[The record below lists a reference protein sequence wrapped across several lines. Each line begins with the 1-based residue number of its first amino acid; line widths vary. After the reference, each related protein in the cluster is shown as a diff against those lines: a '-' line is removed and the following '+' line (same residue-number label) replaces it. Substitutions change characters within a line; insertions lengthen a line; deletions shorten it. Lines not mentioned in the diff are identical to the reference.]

1 MRLWRVSSTHLQIAH
16 DLEAEKIV
24 FHANFLSQVHSEDY
38 RLGWTKRNIDF
49 WGPLA
54 SYAALLGVTIVIENM
69 WESDP
74 YLIADVLKA
83 IDHPRLRACLDVGH
97 AHLYSRVPFETWVRV
112 TAPYLVHTH
121 LNNNDGEDDV
131 HRGFADGVMDYGRI
145 LPLLRSV
152 PEPATWVLEM
162 DRVVD
167 MRASLSQLNLGVSQT
182 K

>member
-1 MRLWRVSSTHLQIAH
+1 M
-16 DLEAEKIV
+16 
-24 FHANFLSQVHSEDY
+24 
-38 RLGWTKRNIDF
+38 
-49 WGPLA
+49 
-54 SYAALLGVTIVIENM
+54 
-69 WESDP
+69 
-74 YLIADVLKA
+74 
-83 IDHPRLRACLDVGH
+83 
-97 AHLYSRVPFETWVRV
+97 RV
-112 TAPYLVHTH
+112 TAPYLVNTH

-131 HRGFADGVMDYGRI
+131 NRGFADGVMDYGRI